1 MSIIRRSFIAA
12 AALSALAPLSS
23 VLAQSWPTKPV
34 HIVVPAP
41 AGSSLDVVARLLG
54 DKLKDRWGQP
64 VIIDNKPGA
73 GGMLGMDV
81 AAKASPDGTT
91 IAVGFNGPVAFAPF
105 MYRKMPYDP
114 AKDLTPVVMTTSQPN
129 VLAVNAN
136 VPAKNVKEF
145 VAWAKEKNG
154 KMNYAS
160 IGQGSS
166 SHLTMELFL
175 TEAGI
180 TATHVPYNGSPPAG
194 LSIAQGDTD
203 ALFAVAPALLPLQK
217 SGKVRFLA
225 VTSRQRP
232 ESLRDVPTMAE
243 AGLPDVESLAWN
255 GLFVAAGTPEA
266 VVHKISADV
275 NAVLHDPSAKATLD
289 NQGLMAVG
297 GSPADFRKV
306 VEADTKRW
314 GPIINKL
321 GIKLDQ

>member
-1 MSIIRRSFIAA
+1 
-12 AALSALAPLSS
+12 
-23 VLAQSWPTKPV
+23 V
-34 HIVVPAP
+34 
-41 AGSSLDVVARLLG
+41 
-54 DKLKDRWGQP
+54 
-64 VIIDNKPGA
+64 DNKPGA

-81 AAKASPDGTT
+81 TAKAPADGTT
-91 IAVGFNGPVAFAPF
+91 IGVGFNGPIAFDPS

-114 AKDLTPVVMTTSQPN
+114 AKDLVPVVMTTSQPN

-217 SGKVRFLA
+217 GGKVRFLA
-225 VTSRQRP
+225 VTSKQRP

-243 AGLPDVESLAWN
+243 SGLPDVESLAWN
-255 GLFVAAGTPEA
+255 GLFVAAGTPDA
-266 VVHKISADV
+266 VVQKINADV
-275 NAVLHDPSAKATLD
+275 NAVLHDPASKATLD
-289 NQGLMAVG
+289 TQGLTAVG

-306 VEADTKRW
+306 VDADTKRW